1 MIIDCINCKKKF
13 EVNSSLIPE
22 NGRTIQCGVCNH
34 IWIYKPKTN
43 VSENET
49 NSEIINPSSIEEET
63 QIENDISQDQ
73 DKLPTNVID
82 NNSNE
87 ITNKKIKKKN
97 KKNSFSIIKFF
108 SYILVLVI
116 SFIAIIV
123 ILETFKSSLS
133 NVYPDL
139 EIFLYNLFETV
150 KDVYLFLIN
159 LLS

>member
-1 MIIDCINCKKKF
+1 MIINCINCEKKF
-13 EVNSSLIPE
+13 EVNSSLIPK

-49 NSEIINPSSIEEET
+49 NSEIIDPSSIEEET

-73 DKLPTNVID
+73 DKSPTNVID
-82 NNSNE
+82 NNNE

-97 KKNSFSIIKFF
+97 KKNSLSIIKFF

-123 ILETFKSSLS
+123 ILDTFKSSLS

-150 KDVYLFLIN
+150 KDIYLFLKN

>member
-1 MIIDCINCKKKF
+1 MIINCINCEKKF
-13 EVNSSLIPE
+13 EVNSSLIPK

-34 IWIYKPKTN
+34 IWFYKPKTN

-49 NSEIINPSSIEEET
+49 NSEIIDPSSIEEET

-73 DKLPTNVID
+73 DKSPTNVID
-82 NNSNE
+82 NNNE

-97 KKNSFSIIKFF
+97 KKNSLSIIKFF

-123 ILETFKSSLS
+123 ILDTFKSSLS

-150 KDVYLFLIN
+150 KDIYLFLKN

>member
-1 MIIDCINCKKKF
+1 MIINCINCEKKF
-13 EVNSSLIPE
+13 EVNSSLIPK

-73 DKLPTNVID
+73 DKSPTNVID
-82 NNSNE
+82 NNNE

-97 KKNSFSIIKFF
+97 KKNSLSIIKFF

-123 ILETFKSSLS
+123 ILDTFKSSLS

-150 KDVYLFLIN
+150 KDIYLFLKN

>member
-1 MIIDCINCKKKF
+1 MIINCINCEKKF

-22 NGRTIQCGVCNH
+22 NGRTIQCGLCNH
-34 IWIYKPKTN
+34 IWFYKPKIN
-43 VSENET
+43 VSKDET
-49 NSEIINPSSIEEET
+49 NSEIINPSSIEEKVK
-63 QIENDISQDQ
+63 IENEISHDQ
-73 DKLPTNVID
+73 DKSITKDID
-82 NNSNE
+82 NNNE
-87 ITNKKIKKKN
+87 ITNEKN

-150 KDVYLFLIN
+150 KDIYLFLKN

>member
-1 MIIDCINCKKKF
+1 MIINCINCKKKF

-34 IWIYKPKTN
+34 IWFYKPKIN
-43 VSENET
+43 VSEVGT
-49 NSEIINPSSIEEET
+49 NAEIINPSSIEEKVK
-63 QIENDISQDQ
+63 IENEISKDL
-73 DKLPTNVID
+73 DKSPVNNID
-82 NNSNE
+82 NNK

-97 KKNSFSIIKFF
+97 KKNSLSIIKFF

-123 ILETFKSSLS
+123 ILDTFKSSLI
-133 NVYPDL
+133 NIFPDI

-150 KDVYLFLIN
+150 KDVYLFLKN